1 MFFLLLESK
10 INRLKNILRRLRKR
24 RSEKVFEN
32 ERVKKAVDDV
42 LKVIRELGFLTKVK
56 IISETEKNDIIKFL
70 KELSYG
76 LVWKFENDFA
86 RECVPHQLTKE
97 DLFYL
102 DQYMIS
108 TLEEM
113 KGPL

>member
-1 MFFLLLESK
+1 M
-10 INRLKNILRRLRKR
+10 RRLRKR

-32 ERVKKAVDDV
+32 ERVKKAVSDV
-42 LKVIRELGFLTKVK
+42 LKVIRELGFLAKVK
-56 IISETEKNDIIKFL
+56 IISETEKNDIFKYL
-70 KELSYG
+70 KELSDG

-86 RECVPHQLTKE
+86 RECVPHQLTE
-97 DLFYL
+97 GDLFYL
-102 DQYMIS
+102 NQCTDS